1 MVLTNRWMVTVASKE
16 RFDKDYYQRF
26 YFDARTS
33 VTSRAEMNARG
44 RLIAAFADH
53 VGQPVK
59 RILDAGCGVGLLR
72 APLKRAWPKAE
83 YVGYEVSEYL
93 CKRYGWRQGGL
104 QELATREQFDV
115 VICYDVMQY
124 LKPAEA
130 RQAFANLG
138 RVCRGV
144 LYFGTLTRED
154 WEENCDQSR
163 TDPAVMLRTGRW
175 YRQHLSTYFLHMGAG
190 FWLRRD
196 TPLYVWEMD
205 TAGVRVKTAT

>member
-1 MVLTNRWMVTVASKE
+1 
-16 RFDKDYYQRF
+16 
-26 YFDARTS
+26 
-33 VTSRAEMNARG
+33 
-44 RLIAAFADH
+44 
-53 VGQPVK
+53 
-59 RILDAGCGVGLLR
+59 LDAGCGVGLLR

-104 QELATREQFDV
+104 QELTTREQFDV

-144 LYFGTLTRED
+144 LYFGALTRED

-175 YRQHLSTYFLHMGAG
+175 YRQQLSMYFLHMGAG

-205 TAGVRVKTAT
+205 TAGARVQPAT